1 MENEENSV
9 VSTSTTGHCHG
20 YLAQLDLNQ
29 MDNADLGSVNREVIS
44 IKHTNSSDH
53 QITSIFNKTFCACG
67 LKV

>member
-29 MDNADLGSVNREVIS
+29 MDNADLGSEVIA
-44 IKHTNSSDH
+44 IKHTNSLDH
-53 QITSIFNKTFCACG
+53 QMTSIFNKTFCACG
-67 LKV
+67 LKL